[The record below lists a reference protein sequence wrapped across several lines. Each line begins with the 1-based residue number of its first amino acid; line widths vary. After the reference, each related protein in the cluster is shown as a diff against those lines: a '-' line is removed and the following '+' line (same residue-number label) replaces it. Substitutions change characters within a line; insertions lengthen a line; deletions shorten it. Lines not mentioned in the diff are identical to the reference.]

1 MFLAQNDSAGDGG
14 SMLFP
19 LLMIVALFAI
29 FYFLIVRPNRR
40 RRQTMEKLQRELAVG
55 DEVMTSSGLYATV
68 AELDDKTVILET
80 SEGVYARYARG
91 AVLEVVTRS
100 GTEASA
106 EPETDAESVVE
117 ETPSAAEE
125 KVDEPEKS
133 DTKS

>member
-1 MFLAQNDSAGDGG
+1 MFFAQNDTANGGDG
-14 SMLFP
+14 SLLFP

-40 RRQTMEKLQRELAVG
+40 RRQTMEKLQQELAVG

-80 SEGVYARYARG
+80 SEGVYSRYARG
-91 AVLEVVTRS
+91 AILEVVSRS
-100 GTEASA
+100 GAEASA
-106 EPETDAESVVE
+106 EPEAESSVE
-117 ETPSAAEE
+117 EIAPPAEQTA
-125 KVDEPEKS
+125 DEPEKS